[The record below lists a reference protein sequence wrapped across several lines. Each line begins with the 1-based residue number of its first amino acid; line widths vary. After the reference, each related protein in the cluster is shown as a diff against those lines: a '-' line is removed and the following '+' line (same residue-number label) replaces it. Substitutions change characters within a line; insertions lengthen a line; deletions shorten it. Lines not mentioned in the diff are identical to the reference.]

1 MGIDPRII
9 WNIILTLGIGPLYW
23 FIKRMANDIR
33 SLDRRVTDHEIRDV
47 QTFITKEDYHRDI
60 DEIKGMLSDIFE
72 ILRAK

>member
-1 MGIDPRII
+1 
-9 WNIILTLGIGPLYW
+9 
-23 FIKRMANDIR
+23 MANDIR